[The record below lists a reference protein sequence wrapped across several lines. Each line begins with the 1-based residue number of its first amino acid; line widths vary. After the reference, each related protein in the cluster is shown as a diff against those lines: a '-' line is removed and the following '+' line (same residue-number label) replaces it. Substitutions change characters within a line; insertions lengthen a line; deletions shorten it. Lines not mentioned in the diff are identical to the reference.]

1 MNRRGLFRHV
11 VVVALF
17 AGVFVVGAG
26 QSAVPRKVGEKA
38 PAFELEDTEGKT
50 HELADYDGRI
60 VVLEWTD
67 PDCPYVQRHYDE
79 QEGATMAGTYRKV
92 REVSEDV
99 VWLAVNSTRGAD
111 AERTKQWIEARGVP
125 YPILLD
131 PDGQIGRAYGARR
144 APQMFVIDAKGV
156 LRYAG
161 AIDSNRLGTTPPDQV
176 TNYVVEVVKQLVADP
191 TAEITQDSVKPYGC
205 EIKFR

>member
-1 MNRRGLFRHV
+1 MSRRGLFRHV

-17 AGVFVVGAG
+17 AGVFAVGAG

-50 HELADYDGRI
+50 HELADYEGRI

-92 REVSEDV
+92 RDPSTLFLEVTIV
-99 VWLAVNSTRGAD
+99 VSYEIQDRATVRHRIHQGFAYIDPARFSNTRDRVVVAGFVA
-111 AERTKQWIEARGVP
+111 QVRG
-125 YPILLD
+125 
-131 PDGQIGRAYGARR
+131 
-144 APQMFVIDAKGV
+144 
-156 LRYAG
+156 
-161 AIDSNRLGTTPPDQV
+161 
-176 TNYVVEVVKQLVADP
+176 
-191 TAEITQDSVKPYGC
+191 
-205 EIKFR
+205 